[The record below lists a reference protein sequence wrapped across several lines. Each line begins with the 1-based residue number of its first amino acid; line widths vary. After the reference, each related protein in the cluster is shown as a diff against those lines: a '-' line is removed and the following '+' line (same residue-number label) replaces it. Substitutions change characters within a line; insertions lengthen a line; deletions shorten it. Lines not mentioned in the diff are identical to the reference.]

1 ELARAQPAGLER
13 FRDPVDQRPD
23 HELERLGV
31 LERRL
36 QRRALLD
43 ARRRPPGRDGARV
56 DAPGQVVQPDRL
68 DPELTAEGD
77 PRDAA
82 QITEGAQAEEVEVAA
97 LILVERQAL
106 DRERL

>member
-1 ELARAQPAGLER
+1 M
-13 FRDPVDQRPD
+13 
-23 HELERLGV
+23 
-31 LERRL
+31 
-36 QRRALLD
+36 
-43 ARRRPPGRDGARV
+43 
-56 DAPGQVVQPDRL
+56 QPDRL

-106 DRERL
+106 DRERLQEGGGVFHDPGRARQSSNPSPSSPAKLTG